1 MAVLCIAS
9 SAAMLEFYQ
18 RHVQLL
24 GRVRGLEEPM
34 FLAADGVRPYTYSAF
49 SSDFSSACVAH
60 GGAPEDKRRLYPML
74 VPHLVLKDD

>member
-1 MAVLCIAS
+1 MYCEQRSHARVL
-9 SAAMLEFYQ
+9 SAARATAF
-18 RHVQLL
+18 
-24 GRVRGLEEPM
+24 GRVSGLEEPM

-74 VPHLVLKDD
+74 VPHPVLKDD